1 MLYNNLFDTIYEF
14 IKKQNYDKSID
25 FEYWY
30 YRYYS
35 PS

>member
-1 MLYNNLFDTIYEF
+1 MTKLFEKIYEF
-14 IKKQNYDKSID
+14 IKKQNNDKSID

-35 PS
+35 PL